1 MLGLIAEGRTNRE
14 IAERLFIS
22 ERTVHV
28 HVSRVLAKLG
38 VSGRVEAA
46 AVAIRLGLTHAAP
59 PPADRR
65 AAQALNVK
73 TRVPETRVLT

>member
-1 MLGLIAEGRTNRE
+1 VLGLIAEGRMNRE

-46 AVAIRLGLTHAAP
+46 AVAIRLGLTEP
-59 PPADRR
+59 GTPVTPRR
-65 AAQALNVK
+65 PGGPRPRQ
-73 TRVPETRVLT
+73 